1 MEIFHIDR
9 AFFCGCEDGDDAAEG
24 FGCFEEREEV
34 DDESIARMDDE
45 SNSEME
51 AFCCLYCSISI
62 AQLNGDVPA
71 SEGH

>member
-1 MEIFHIDR
+1 
-9 AFFCGCEDGDDAAEG
+9 
-24 FGCFEEREEV
+24 
-34 DDESIARMDDE
+34 
-45 SNSEME
+45 ME